1 MSGAFL
7 FQWVL
12 VGPDKAENV
21 AALNDVALCR
31 LTGWLAQDYQEDG
44 PSGEVLGICLVEGA
58 ARFAAGVAERKRNPW
73 GLEEMG
79 TGLEVPATR
88 ANGEGFL

>member
-1 MSGAFL
+1 MNGAFL

-12 VGPDKAENV
+12 SGPDKAESV

-44 PSGEVLGICLVEGA
+44 PTGDVLGICLVEQ
-58 ARFAAGVAERKRNPW
+58 ARRFTARLSRPPEG
-73 GLEEMG
+73 G
-79 TGLEVPATR
+79 TT
-88 ANGEGFL
+88 NGEGFL